1 MKNRIA
7 LIIILIMLFAT
18 ASAYGQEKFK
28 PGSEPDG
35 FRGIKWGTDIKK
47 IKEVKGLEFN
57 GVQKNIDIYKIKRDD
72 LMIGDAQL
80 SNLGY
85 GFWQGGFMKVDI
97 VVHDIK
103 NYEKLKKVVFD
114 TFGEAKK
121 TKLDDGTD
129 RYAWEGEKS
138 TMFLSTF
145 DKIGLMIIM
154 SKDIQR
160 EAEQYIKQ
168 KATQGADKGF

>member
-7 LIIILIMLFAT
+7 LIVILIMFFAI

-35 FRGIKWGTDIKK
+35 FRGIKWGADIKK

-57 GVQKNIDIYKIKRDD
+57 GVHEIIDMYKIKRDN
-72 LMIGDAQL
+72 LCIGDAQL
-80 SNLGY
+80 STIGY
-85 GFWQGGFMKVDI
+85 GFWQGRFMKVDI
-97 VVHDIK
+97 VVRDIK

-121 TKLDDGTD
+121 TKWYGIDG
-129 RYAWEGEKS
+129 YAWEGEKS
-138 TMFLSTF
+138 TMFLSIF
-145 DKIGLMIIM
+145 DKMGHMIIM
-154 SKDIQR
+154 SKDIER
-160 EAEQYIKQ
+160 EVEQYVKQ